1 MVNPCDF
8 EISGWDISSANLFD
22 ACKRS
27 HVLEPTLINAMKED
41 LEQIVPLPSVVNQDF
56 IAANQADRIDNVF
69 QGTMLSAFK
78 KSEETFKK

>member
-69 QGTMLSAFK
+69 QGTNA
-78 KSEETFKK
+78 ECI